1 MIRGARWTPDESAW
15 VLKMWEDGIPS
26 PYIAKRIGRS
36 EDAVRSI
43 LLRLRRRGVEMPR
56 PGSGGSR
63 RRVQKN
69 DAPRVVRE
77 DRDRRVNLP
86 DTLESFFG
94 DPKPGSGQSALEQMR
109 R

>member
-1 MIRGARWTPDESAW
+1 MKWTLHERERA
-15 VLKMWEDGIPS
+15 LRMWEDGIPS

-36 EDAVRSI
+36 EDAVRSL

-63 RRVQKN
+63 PRIEKT
-69 DAPRVVRE
+69 DAPRPVRE
-77 DRDRRVNLP
+77 DRDRRLNLP